1 MEHIWNITLKKSYL
15 NTADDKTYT
24 ACVISRHDTFHNA
37 DVADDLSSRGMGNR
51 EQILAVLNARDEFVR
66 EKLSDGNSF
75 ADSNIRLFPVVKGK
89 WRGKG
94 KKEKGEDMKCTVS
107 IVCQKPLLEVL
118 ASVKLHVLGE
128 KGLRCFL
135 GSFID
140 LERDMKSEEA
150 CADDTLQFKC
160 KDAKILD
167 SADEEQ
173 GFFLLA
179 EDGTERKARL
189 VTNTPSLLTVR
200 LPSDIAEGVYTPIV
214 RTRYNSKGGALSSLR
229 TIQGKYPVRIVPLL

>member
-24 ACVISRHDTFHNA
+24 ACVMSRRDTLHNA

-75 ADSNIRLFPVVKGK
+75 ADSNIRIFPVVKGK

-94 KKEKGEDMKCTVS
+94 KKEKGESMKCTVS
-107 IVCQKPLLEVL
+107 IVCQKPLLEIL

-140 LERDMKSEEA
+140 LERDMKSGEA

-167 SADEEQ
+167 SADAEQ

-189 VTNTPSLLTVR
+189 VINTPSLLTVR
-200 LPSDIAEGVYTPIV
+200 LPSDIAEGKYTPIV
-214 RTRYNSKGGALSSLR
+214 RTRYNSKGAALSSLR
-229 TIQGKYPVRIVPLL
+229 TIQGEYPVRIVPLL

>member
-1 MEHIWNITLKKSYL
+1 
-15 NTADDKTYT
+15 
-24 ACVISRHDTFHNA
+24 
-37 DVADDLSSRGMGNR
+37 
-51 EQILAVLNARDEFVR
+51 
-66 EKLSDGNSF
+66 
-75 ADSNIRLFPVVKGK
+75 
-89 WRGKG
+89 
-94 KKEKGEDMKCTVS
+94 MKCTVS

-128 KGLRCFL
+128 KSLRCFL
-135 GSFID
+135 GSFTD
-140 LERDMKSEEA
+140 LERDMKSGEA

-167 SADEEQ
+167 SEEQ

-229 TIQGKYPVRIVPLL
+229 TIQGKYLVRIVPLL

>member
-24 ACVISRHDTFHNA
+24 ACVMSRRDTFHNA

-89 WRGKG
+89 WRGTG
-94 KKEKGEDMKCTVS
+94 KKENGESKCTVS
-107 IVCQKPLLEVL
+107 IVCQKPLLEL
-118 ASVKLHVLGE
+118 LESVKLLVLGE
-128 KGLRCFL
+128 KSLRCFL
-135 GSFID
+135 GAFTD
-140 LERDMKSEEA
+140 LERDMKSGEA

-167 SADEEQ
+167 SADAEQ
-173 GFFLLA
+173 GFFLSA

-189 VTNTPSLLTVR
+189 VINTPSLLTVR
-200 LPSDIAEGVYTPIV
+200 LPSDIVEGVYTPIV

-229 TIQGKYPVRIVPLL
+229 TIQGVYPVHIVPLL